1 LNKNNGFLS
10 SGKKKKEEVVQ
21 NLVQKVLHA
30 ELGLCLAIARQ
41 TRASAAPIL
50 LPPNTFGAG

>member
-30 ELGLCLAIARQ
+30 ELGRGLAIASKPGLRQ
-41 TRASAAPIL
+41 PIL

>member
-30 ELGLCLAIARQ
+30 ELGLCLVIAARQ
-41 TRASAAPIL
+41 TRASAADSLAP
-50 LPPNTFGAG
+50 

>member
-10 SGKKKKEEVVQ
+10 SVKKKKEEVVQ

-30 ELGLCLAIARQ
+30 ELGLSLVIARQ
-41 TRASAAPIL
+41 TRASAADSLAP
-50 LPPNTFGAG
+50 

>member
-30 ELGLCLAIARQ
+30 ELGLSLVIARQ
-41 TRASAAPIL
+41 TRASAADSLAP
-50 LPPNTFGAG
+50 